1 MEKKQRDNRS
11 YWSNQGTKILKR
23 GKIIKMYQNLF
34 PVKTVSFVNLPV
46 FWENKCF
53 CHSSLHNVASYFV
66 AEVLCSGRRE
76 KRKFS
81 SLLKANS
88 SGRSSEIAKI

>member
-1 MEKKQRDNRS
+1 MKEEMEKKQRDNRS

-46 FWENKCF
+46 FWEN
-53 CHSSLHNVASYFV
+53 
-66 AEVLCSGRRE
+66 RE
-76 KRKFS
+76 MFLPFIS
-81 SLLKANS
+81 A
-88 SGRSSEIAKI
+88 